1 MEATAGCL
9 TEKQMKLIS
18 LAMLLKILSKEKAN
32 TILSKFDQTDI
43 KLISHYMSM
52 VNLESQLDGD
62 ILLNCLKEMKT
73 TLPVKRKLT
82 QENVMKDLLRL
93 YRANPRENIER
104 LIKNERPL
112 VKRFIAQAYDG
123 EYSGLPLKVAGIV
136 AQYVEDS
143 I

>member
-1 MEATAGCL
+1 MGMA
-9 TEKQMKLIS
+9 
-18 LAMLLKILSKEKAN
+18 
-32 TILSKFDQTDI
+32 
-43 KLISHYMSM
+43 
-52 VNLESQLDGD
+52 NLETQIDGD
-62 ILLNCLKEMKT
+62 ILINCIKEMKD

-82 QENVMKDLLRL
+82 KENVMGDLLKL
-93 YRANPRENIER
+93 YRANSRENIEKV
-104 LIKNERPL
+104 IKNERPL

>member
-1 MEATAGCL
+1 MLEPFAKSPIFQTIVWPETSHL
-9 TEKQMKLIS
+9 TVVLLPSNLNASSSTSVIFTFVASDGPKLVTVIV
-18 LAMLLKILSKEKAN
+18 K
-32 TILSKFDQTDI
+32 D
-43 KLISHYMSM
+43 
-52 VNLESQLDGD
+52 
-62 ILLNCLKEMKT
+62 

-82 QENVMKDLLRL
+82 QENVMRDLLRL
-93 YRANPRENIER
+93 YKANPRENIEKI
-104 LIKNERPL
+104 IKNERPL

>member
-1 MEATAGCL
+1 
-9 TEKQMKLIS
+9 MKLMS
-18 LAMLLKILSKEKAN
+18 LSMILKVLSQDKVS
-32 TILSKFDQTDI
+32 TILKTFAEDDI
-43 KLISHYMSM
+43 KLINHYMNM

-62 ILLNCLKEMKT
+62 LILNCLKEMKD

-82 QENVMKDLLRL
+82 QENVMRDLLRL
-93 YRANPRENIER
+93 YKANPRENIEKI
-104 LIKNERPL
+104 IKNERPL